1 MDRVEITGIFQVDTT
16 TAMIGRDTTD
26 GQTKV
31 GIIVTIAG
39 QGDEPVLLLM
49 AEPVAA
55 DLAHLLATGELP
67 PG

>member
-31 GIIVTIAG
+31 GIIVTLAG
-39 QGDEPVLLLM
+39 QDGPVLLLM

-55 DLAHLLATGELP
+55 DLEQLLAEGHLP
-67 PG
+67 T